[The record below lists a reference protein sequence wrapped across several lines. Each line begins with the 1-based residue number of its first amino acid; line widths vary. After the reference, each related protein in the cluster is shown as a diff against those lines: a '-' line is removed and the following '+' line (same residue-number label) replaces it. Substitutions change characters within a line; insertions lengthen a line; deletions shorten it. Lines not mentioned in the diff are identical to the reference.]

1 MAIRKSQMKGKLRLF
16 RKKIFT
22 TTKGKIEGIK
32 EFKKEKQGEWEKK
45 GSPTAWGSS
54 DSEERI
60 M

>member
-1 MAIRKSQMKGKLRLF
+1 MKGKLRLF

-22 TTKGKIEGIK
+22 TTCKGKIEGIK
-32 EFKKEKQGEWEKK
+32 EFKKEKQGEWEKR